1 MSEVVVSGASH
12 RYGADDWVL
21 ENLELSVEDGE
32 AHALLGPSGTGKT
45 TVLNLLSGLITP
57 TQGRVLFDG
66 VDVTR
71 SSPRERNIAQVF
83 QFPVLYEAL
92 RVRDNLAFPLRN
104 RRLPAPAIARRT
116 TVIAQLLEIEHL
128 LDVKPAALSPYDKQR
143 VALGRGLVRED
154 VSAVLLD
161 EPLTAVEPAI
171 RWRLRRALRE
181 VRRELGVTMIYVT
194 HDQLEALTFADRV
207 SVLSGGRII
216 QSATPEVLMDDPRHE
231 FVGHFIGNPGMNLVD
246 ATVRER
252 GLWIEGVRLANVRLA
267 DGPCRVGFR
276 AEHGHINADVGAQG
290 LPVEVTSARQL
301 GVRHAHPWGLLTAQL
316 GGARLV
322 VRQRLTHEAPFAGRL
337 WIDPEKVRLFREG
350 VRIDAG

>member
-1 MSEVVVSGASH
+1 MSNVVVRGASH
-12 RYGADDWVL
+12 RYGADAWVL
-21 ENLELSVEDGE
+21 EDFELAVEDGE
-32 AHALLGPSGTGKT
+32 AHALLGPSGVGKT

-57 TQGRVLFDG
+57 TRGQVLFDG

-71 SSPRERNIAQVF
+71 SNPRERNIAQVF
-83 QFPVLYEAL
+83 QFPVLYEAM

-104 RRLPAPAIARRT
+104 RRLPAPSVARRVA
-116 TVIAQLLEIEHL
+116 VIAELLEIEDL

-181 VRRELGVTMIYVT
+181 VRRELGVTMIFVT

-216 QSATPEVLMDDPRHE
+216 QTATPETLMDDPRHE
-231 FVGHFIGNPGMNLVD
+231 FVGYFIGNPGMNLVD
-246 ATVRER
+246 GVVRDG
-252 GLWIEGVRLANVRLA
+252 GLWIGATRLANVQLI

-276 AEHGHINADVGAQG
+276 AEHARVNIEEGAQG
-290 LPVEVTSARQL
+290 VPVDVTSVRQL
-301 GVRHAHPWGLLTAQL
+301 GVREAHPWGLLTVQL
-316 GGARLV
+316 GGEQLF
-322 VRQRLTHEAPFAGRL
+322 VRQRIQREAPFAGRL
-337 WIDPEKVRLFREG
+337 WVDPDKTRLFRES
-350 VRIDAG
+350 VRIDEP